1 MYSVLTSA
9 HSLRA
14 AAPLAKSNRRPTS
27 GIIIKPRTA
36 MRSGKP
42 EEHFEPSEPR
52 GECLLADAR

>member
-1 MYSVLTSA
+1 
-9 HSLRA
+9 
-14 AAPLAKSNRRPTS
+14 
-27 GIIIKPRTA
+27 